1 MENTEVNY
9 ENVRNIPIKLF
20 DGTIVEKKRTE
31 VEVKHVYSTTIRK
44 EKKEICDDKIPNEGK
59 NEESLDQM
67 IPIKINF
74 INSGSS
80 RNRQDIQ
87 SKQTSTSTQNKSLS
101 SSIPSLAEVSR
112 RPREPKS
119 TSGLSSTQGRAKTLD
134 EIQSDLEVKKRK
146 TYLMLKSNI
155 YLSGCTKEVCKAPPT
170 NRVHFT
176 NSFIKQE

>member
-31 VEVKHVYSTTIRK
+31 VEAKHVYSTTIRK

-74 INSGSS
+74 INKRSS
-80 RNRQDIQ
+80 SNKQDSQ
-87 SKQTSTSTQNKSLS
+87 SKQNSTQNISLS

-119 TSGLSSTQGRAKTLD
+119 TSGFSSIQGRAKTLD
-134 EIQSDLEVKKRK
+134 EIQNDLEVKKKRL
-146 TYLMLKSNI
+146 T
-155 YLSGCTKEVCKAPPT
+155 
-170 NRVHFT
+170 
-176 NSFIKQE
+176 

>member
-31 VEVKHVYSTTIRK
+31 VETKYVYSTTIRK

-59 NEESLDQM
+59 NEESSDQM

-74 INSGSS
+74 INKRSS
-80 RNRQDIQ
+80 SNKQDSQ
-87 SKQTSTSTQNKSLS
+87 SKQNSTQNISLS
-101 SSIPSLAEVSR
+101 SSIPSLSEVSR